1 MSSTALL
8 SFTNSEIDSVADSLQ
23 RVAGLDSPS
32 IDWDALREL
41 IKDEAHKS
49 HKDWDQTESAA
60 SRLASI
66 LKGPDDLI
74 FRRMFSRVL
83 EDGNWEDAAVAAS
96 KFNSKPWIVLVTGV
110 NGIRK
115 TTSVY
120 QDWLKQALYESL
132 GDTFTGSIDELPDGR
147 NSFFRQLDYMI
158 ATLANIEF
166 QALYEVTQLEAYSAR
181 KAEIFTRYRT
191 LSEMLGILLV
201 REAQGKG
208 MNIMV
213 ETSGRD
219 IAMFKYIDYLFPDS
233 EACSHRKM
241 VVHFTI
247 NDIAYAERSVD
258 ARMAREMSNGQTI
271 LQSRSQFTT
280 EEEYARAVIQTNQGG
295 PYGSSVLRGVQADS
309 QAVWAI
315 VRHPFDS
322 DSSIPSP
329 GQSWLK
335 AHIEVVA
342 GEGEWS
348 ARAVVSEDKAG
359 TATYGASHVFTPP
372 TR

>member
-8 SFTNSEIDSVADSLQ
+8 SFTSDEIDSVVNSLQ
-23 RVAGLDSPS
+23 RVSGLDSPS

-41 IKDEAHKS
+41 IHDVAHKS

-83 EDGNWEDAAVAAS
+83 EDGNWDEATAAAS
-96 KFNSKPWIVLVTGV
+96 KANSKPWIVLVTGV

-115 TTSVY
+115 TTSIY
-120 QDWLKQALYESL
+120 QDWLKQALYEAL
-132 GDTFTGSIDELPDGR
+132 GETFTGSIEELPDGR

-166 QALYEVTQLEAYSAR
+166 QALYEVTELEAYSAR
-181 KAEIFTRYRT
+181 KALIFTRYRT

-201 REAQGKG
+201 REAQRKG

-258 ARMAREMSNGQTI
+258 ARMAREMSNGQAI
-271 LQSRSQFTT
+271 LQSRSKFSS

-309 QAVWAI
+309 QAVWAS
-315 VRHPFDS
+315 VRYSSNDS
-322 DSSIPSP
+322 DNSPSP
-329 GQSWLK
+329 GHLWLK

-359 TATYGASHVFTPP
+359 TAAYGASHIFTPP